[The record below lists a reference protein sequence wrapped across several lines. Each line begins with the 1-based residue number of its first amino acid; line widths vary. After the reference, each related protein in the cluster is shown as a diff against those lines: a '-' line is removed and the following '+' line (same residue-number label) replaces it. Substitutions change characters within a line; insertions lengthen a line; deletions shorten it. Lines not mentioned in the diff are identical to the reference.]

1 MPDRAVRTASLRTR
15 RSLSVIDAV
24 VVSRAADPN
33 QVVSG
38 YHAVSAVVHA
48 ACLAAQTSW
57 VSVALEHTDA
67 DAAAAAAGA
76 GAVDASKQALA
87 LAAASTHPSTHH
99 LPPAA

>member
-1 MPDRAVRTASLRTR
+1 MPNRAVRTASLQTR

-24 VVSRAADPN
+24 VVSRAADPA

-67 DAAAAAAGA
+67 DAAPAAGA